1 MSFCNAMN
9 NAMNTFSVNEKGNIT
24 NSLKGSVKECLGMVN
39 LWNNAIGK
47 RGGKG
52 GGKGGGKSGG
62 KGGGKGGGKSGN
74 NSSCDIDE
82 NKLNETVDLI
92 YNNIDNLGTFK
103 EKKMYWTYY
112 IKLLFKIRDH
122 KDGNGERLYFYK
134 LFLRLHEKIPSVVEA
149 SLGLLTGGYDTD
161 MELYNE
167 KPFGGFMDL
176 NKLHDLCEDKHIN
189 LKITIVNYYIKCI
202 IKDRYAITPSL
213 AVKWIPRENKMY
225 NTLAKEIA
233 VSLFADKE
241 PLHKKLEKYRKFIKE
256 IMNKIVIIEKLM
268 TEGRWDEIEVKN
280 IGSKALLK
288 YLYAFKNEDKNT
300 GAIRHPDNEKR
311 MILREKILTE
321 FNKSPDESRINV
333 SVLQPYE
340 ITRDIINDKLLPKQ
354 EADIVAMWSKFEY
367 EWNKDLEEVNID
379 EDAMDMVIMSDVSA
393 SMSGIAME
401 ACVALSLLFANK
413 LKKPWRNKVL
423 TFDSKPQWFDI
434 PEHMNIVEKI
444 KYLLK
449 APWGGST
456 NIGLALEC
464 MLDTALKNNVKPEDM
479 PGKLL
484 ILSDMQFDQA
494 CYPGDEFL
502 TGYEFIESKY
512 KKYGFSMPHI
522 IFWNLRGNTNGY
534 VNKSDQKGTTT
545 MSGFG
550 ASSFKAFMSGT
561 FKIENT
567 PWDTLKDILETERL
581 RKLDKMLNIY
591 LCNSNIR

>member
-1 MSFCNAMN
+1 MAFCNAMN
-9 NAMNTFSVNEKGNIT
+9 NFTVNEKGNIS
-24 NSLKGSVKECLGMVN
+24 NSFEGSAKECLGMVN

-47 RGGKG
+47 RGSDKSKG
-52 GGKGGGKSGG
+52 GGKGGG
-62 KGGGKGGGKSGN
+62 
-74 NSSCDIDE
+74 NSSCDIDI
-82 NKLNETVDLI
+82 NKLNEMVDFI
-92 YNNIDNLGTFK
+92 YNNIDNLGTFQ
-103 EKKMYWTYY
+103 EKKKYWTYY

-149 SLGLLTGGYDTD
+149 SLGVLTGGYNNN
-161 MELYNE
+161 MELENE
-167 KPFGGFMDL
+167 KPFGGFVDL
-176 NKLHDLCEDKHIN
+176 NKLYDLCEEKHNN
-189 LKITIVNYYIKCI
+189 LKTAIINYYIKCM
-202 IKDRYAITPSL
+202 IKDRYVVAPSL

-225 NTLAKEIA
+225 DKLAKEIA
-233 VSLFADKE
+233 VSLFTDNE
-241 PLHKKLEKYRKFIKE
+241 PLHKKMKKYREFIKN

-280 IGSKALLK
+280 IGSKALIK
-288 YLYAFKNEDKNT
+288 YLYAFKNEDKKT

-321 FNKSPDESRINV
+321 FNKSPEESRINV

-340 ITRDIINDKLLPKQ
+340 ITRDIINDKLLPDQ

-367 EWNKDLEEVNID
+367 EWNKDLEEANIC
-379 EDAMDMVIMSDVSA
+379 EDAMDMVIMSDVSY

-413 LKKPWRNKVL
+413 LKRPWKNKVL
-423 TFDSKPQWFDI
+423 TFDSVPQWFDI
-434 PEHMNIVEKI
+434 PEHMNIVQKI

-456 NIGLALEC
+456 NIGLALEH
-464 MLDTALKNNVKPEDM
+464 MLDTAVKNKVKPEDM
-479 PGKLL
+479 PSKLL

-494 CYPGDEFL
+494 CRPGDEFL

-512 KKYGFSMPHI
+512 KSYGLPMPHI

-550 ASSFKAFMSGT
+550 ASSFKEFMGGK
-561 FKIENT
+561 FNIENT
-567 PWDTLKDILETERL
+567 PWDTLKNMLESERL
-581 RKLDKMLNIY
+581 RKLDRILNIH
-591 LCNSNIR
+591 LCNINIR